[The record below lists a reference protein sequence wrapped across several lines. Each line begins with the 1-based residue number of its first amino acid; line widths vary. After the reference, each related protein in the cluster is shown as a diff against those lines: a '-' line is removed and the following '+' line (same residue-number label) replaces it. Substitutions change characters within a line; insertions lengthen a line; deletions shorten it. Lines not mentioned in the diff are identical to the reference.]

1 MGCRSFSKGEA
12 AASSFSNL
20 AIEALELDIS
30 SDSSISKAF
39 ATVEGKFGHLDVL
52 INNAG
57 ISQRALPEGLTT
69 RQRYAQIMDTNAI
82 SAACLPETF
91 IPLLC
96 DTLNPASQY
105 YGLDSPEYKASKAAL
120 NMIMATN
127 AVELKG
133 EGFKVNVCCPGLNAT
148 GLSGAHPS
156 VGPLNASR
164 LAKAGKDG
172 EHGTFTNKEGSLP
185 W

>member
-96 DTLNPASQY
+96 KSPQPRIIFMSSELGSIGDTLNPASQY
-105 YGLDSPEYKASKAAL
+105 
-120 NMIMATN
+120 
-127 AVELKG
+127 
-133 EGFKVNVCCPGLNAT
+133 
-148 GLSGAHPS
+148 
-156 VGPLNASR
+156 
-164 LAKAGKDG
+164 
-172 EHGTFTNKEGSLP
+172 
-185 W
+185 